1 MNMQNKLR
9 TRGVW
14 FFTETMD
21 SDHAIAFAQ
30 KVESLNYS
38 ALWLPETTGRDPF
51 SHISMLLANT
61 ERLVFATG
69 IVNIHHRHP
78 GVTKQAATT
87 LAEMCDSRFLLGL
100 GVSHAP
106 LVEGLRQLDYSK
118 PLSAMRNYLTA
129 MKNSPYTSVP
139 PSEDPPCVLAALGPK
154 MMELAAEMTDGAHPY
169 WTTPEH
175 TAQARELLG
184 KDKMLCVEQ
193 KVAFTSDK
201 EVAYQTVRTELAR
214 YIHLPNY
221 RNNWKRLGFSE
232 EEIDTTSD
240 RFIDELVAW
249 GTLDQINERLNE
261 HEEAGASH
269 ICIQPLA
276 VHGEFGNPHWEALE
290 ALSPNS

>member
-1 MNMQNKLR
+1 MDMQNKLR

-87 LAEMCDSRFLLGL
+87 LAEMCENRFLLGL

-139 PSEDPPCVLAALGPK
+139 PSEDPPYVLAALGPR

-193 KVAFTSDK
+193 KVAFTTDK

-232 EEIDTTSD
+232 EEIDATSD

>member
-87 LAEMCDSRFLLGL
+87 LAEMCENRFLLGL

-232 EEIDTTSD
+232 EEIDATSD

>member
-1 MNMQNKLR
+1 
-9 TRGVW
+9 
-14 FFTETMD
+14 
-21 SDHAIAFAQ
+21 
-30 KVESLNYS
+30 
-38 ALWLPETTGRDPF
+38 
-51 SHISMLLANT
+51 MLIANT
-61 ERLVFATG
+61 ERLIFATG

-87 LAEMCDSRFLLGL
+87 LAEMSENRFLLGL

-139 PSEDPPCVLAALGPK
+139 PSEDPPLLLAALGPK
-154 MMELAAEMTDGAHPY
+154 MMQLAAELTDGAHPY

-193 KVAFTSDK
+193 KVAFTTDK

-232 EEIDTTSD
+232 EEIDATSD

-276 VHGEFGNPHWEALE
+276 VHGKFGNPHWEALE

>member
-1 MNMQNKLR
+1 MNIQNKLR

-14 FFTETMD
+14 FFTEAMD

-87 LAEMCDSRFLLGL
+87 LAEMCQNRFLLGL

-139 PSEDPPCVLAALGPK
+139 PSEDPPCVLAALGPR
-154 MMELAAEMTDGAHPY
+154 MMELAAELTDGAHPY

-184 KDKMLCVEQ
+184 EDKMLCVEQ
-193 KVAFTSDK
+193 KVAFTTDK

-232 EEIDTTSD
+232 EEIDETSD

-276 VHGEFGNPHWEALE
+276 VHGQFGNPHWEALE

>member
-1 MNMQNKLR
+1 
-9 TRGVW
+9 
-14 FFTETMD
+14 
-21 SDHAIAFAQ
+21 
-30 KVESLNYS
+30 
-38 ALWLPETTGRDPF
+38 
-51 SHISMLLANT
+51 MLLANT

-232 EEIDTTSD
+232 EEIDATSD

>member
-9 TRGVW
+9 SRGVW

-21 SDHAIAFAQ
+21 SDQAIAFAQ

-232 EEIDTTSD
+232 EEIDATSD

>member
-1 MNMQNKLR
+1 MDMQNKLR

-14 FFTETMD
+14 FFTEAMD

-87 LAEMCDSRFLLGL
+87 LAEMCQNRFLLGL

-139 PSEDPPCVLAALGPK
+139 PSEDPPCVLAALGPR
-154 MMELAAEMTDGAHPY
+154 MMELAAELTDGAHPY

-184 KDKMLCVEQ
+184 EDKMLCVEQ
-193 KVAFTSDK
+193 KVAFTTDK

-232 EEIDTTSD
+232 EEIDATSD

-276 VHGEFGNPHWEALE
+276 VHGEFGTPHWEALE

>member
-1 MNMQNKLR
+1 MNIQNKLR

-21 SDHAIAFAQ
+21 SEQAIGFAQ

-51 SHISMLLANT
+51 SHISMLIANT
-61 ERLVFATG
+61 ERLIFATG

-78 GVTKQAATT
+78 GVTKQASTT
-87 LAEMCDSRFLLGL
+87 LAEMCENRFLLGL

-154 MMELAAEMTDGAHPY
+154 MLELAAELTDGAHPY

-193 KVAFTSDK
+193 KVAFTTDK

-232 EEIDTTSD
+232 EEIDATSD

-276 VHGEFGNPHWEALE
+276 VHGQFGNPHWEALE

>member
-1 MNMQNKLR
+1 MDMQNKLR

-14 FFTETMD
+14 FFTEAMD

-87 LAEMCDSRFLLGL
+87 LAEMCENRFLLGL

-129 MKNSPYTSVP
+129 MKSSPYTSVP
-139 PSEDPPCVLAALGPK
+139 PSEDPPCVLAALGPR
-154 MMELAAEMTDGAHPY
+154 MMELAAELTDGAHPY

-184 KDKMLCVEQ
+184 EDKMLCVEQ
-193 KVAFTSDK
+193 KVAFTTDK

-232 EEIDTTSD
+232 EEIDATSD

-261 HEEAGASH
+261 HEDAGATH
-269 ICIQPLA
+269 VCIQPLA

-290 ALSPNS
+290 ALSPNT

>member
-1 MNMQNKLR
+1 
-9 TRGVW
+9 
-14 FFTETMD
+14 MD
-21 SDHAIAFAQ
+21 SDHAIGFAQ

-87 LAEMCDSRFLLGL
+87 LAEMCENRFLLGL

-139 PSEDPPCVLAALGPK
+139 PSEDPPCVLAALGPR
-154 MMELAAEMTDGAHPY
+154 MMELAAELTDGAHPY

-184 KDKMLCVEQ
+184 EDKMLCVEQ
-193 KVAFTSDK
+193 KVAFTTDK

-232 EEIDTTSD
+232 EEIDATSD
-240 RFIDELVAW
+240 RFIDCLLYTSDAADE
-249 GTLDQINERLNE
+249 
-261 HEEAGASH
+261 
-269 ICIQPLA
+269 
-276 VHGEFGNPHWEALE
+276 
-290 ALSPNS
+290 

>member
-1 MNMQNKLR
+1 MDMQNKLR

-139 PSEDPPCVLAALGPK
+139 PSEDPPYVLAALGPR

-184 KDKMLCVEQ
+184 KEKMLCVEQ
-193 KVAFTSDK
+193 KIAFTTDK

-221 RNNWKRLGFSE
+221 RNNWKRLGFSD
-232 EEIDTTSD
+232 EEIDATSD

>member
-1 MNMQNKLR
+1 MKLQNKLR

-21 SDHAIAFAQ
+21 SEHAIAFAQ

-87 LAEMCDSRFLLGL
+87 LAEMCDNRFLLGL

-118 PLSAMRNYLTA
+118 PLRAMRNYLTA

-139 PSEDPPCVLAALGPK
+139 PSEDPPYVLAALGPK

-193 KVAFTSDK
+193 KVAFTTDK

-214 YIHLPNY
+214 YINLPNY
-221 RNNWKRLGFSE
+221 RNNWKRLGFSD
-232 EEIDTTSD
+232 EEIDATSD

-290 ALSPNS
+290 ALSPTS

>member
-1 MNMQNKLR
+1 MKLQNKLR

-21 SDHAIAFAQ
+21 SEHAIAFAQ

-87 LAEMCDSRFLLGL
+87 LAEMCDNRFLLGL

-118 PLSAMRNYLTA
+118 PLRAMRNYLTA

-139 PSEDPPCVLAALGPK
+139 PSEDPPYVLAALGPK

-193 KVAFTSDK
+193 KVAFTTDK

-214 YIHLPNY
+214 YINLPNY

-232 EEIDTTSD
+232 EEIDATSD

-290 ALSPNS
+290 ALSPTS

>member
-1 MNMQNKLR
+1 MDMQNKLR

-21 SDHAIAFAQ
+21 SDDAIAFAQ

-87 LAEMCDSRFLLGL
+87 LAEMCENRFLLGL

-139 PSEDPPCVLAALGPK
+139 PSEDPPYVLAALGPR

-184 KDKMLCVEQ
+184 KEKMLCVEQ
-193 KVAFTSDK
+193 KIAFTTDK

-221 RNNWKRLGFSE
+221 RNNWKRLGFSD
-232 EEIDTTSD
+232 EEIDATSD

>member
-1 MNMQNKLR
+1 MNMHNKLR
-9 TRGVW
+9 SRGVW

-232 EEIDTTSD
+232 EEIDATSD

>member
-1 MNMQNKLR
+1 MNMHNKLR
-9 TRGVW
+9 SRGVW

-21 SDHAIAFAQ
+21 SDQAIAFAQ

-232 EEIDTTSD
+232 EEIDATSD

>member
-1 MNMQNKLR
+1 MDMQNKLR

-61 ERLVFATG
+61 ESLVFATG

-87 LAEMCDSRFLLGL
+87 LAEMCENRFLLGL

-139 PSEDPPCVLAALGPK
+139 PSEDPPCVLAALGPR
-154 MMELAAEMTDGAHPY
+154 MMELAAELTDGAHPY

-184 KDKMLCVEQ
+184 EDKMLCVEQ
-193 KVAFTSDK
+193 KVAFTTDK

-232 EEIDTTSD
+232 EEIDATSD

>member
-1 MNMQNKLR
+1 MKLQNKLR

-21 SDHAIAFAQ
+21 SEHAIAFAQ

-87 LAEMCDSRFLLGL
+87 LAEMCDNRFLLGL

-118 PLSAMRNYLTA
+118 PLRAMRNYLTA

-139 PSEDPPCVLAALGPK
+139 PSEDPPYVLAALGPK

-193 KVAFTSDK
+193 KVAFTTDK

-214 YIHLPNY
+214 YINLPNY

-232 EEIDTTSD
+232 EEIDATSD

-261 HEEAGASH
+261 HEDAGATH
-269 ICIQPLA
+269 VCIQPLA

-290 ALSPNS
+290 ALSPNT

>member
-1 MNMQNKLR
+1 MDMQNKLR

-87 LAEMCDSRFLLGL
+87 LAEMCENRFLLGL

-139 PSEDPPCVLAALGPK
+139 PSEDPPYVLAALGPR
-154 MMELAAEMTDGAHPY
+154 MMELAGEMTDGAHPY

-175 TAQARELLG
+175 TAQARQLLG
-184 KDKMLCVEQ
+184 RDKMLCVEQ
-193 KVAFTSDK
+193 KVAFTTDK

-232 EEIDTTSD
+232 EEIDATSD

>member
-1 MNMQNKLR
+1 MDMQNKLR

-87 LAEMCDSRFLLGL
+87 LAEMCENRFLLGL

-139 PSEDPPCVLAALGPK
+139 PSEDPPCVLAALGPR
-154 MMELAAEMTDGAHPY
+154 MMELAAELTDGAHPY

-184 KDKMLCVEQ
+184 EDKMLCVEQ
-193 KVAFTSDK
+193 KVAFTTDK

-232 EEIDTTSD
+232 EEIDATSD

-276 VHGEFGNPHWEALE
+276 VHGKFGHPHWEALE

>member
-1 MNMQNKLR
+1 MDMQNKLR

-21 SDHAIAFAQ
+21 SDDAIAFAQ

-139 PSEDPPCVLAALGPK
+139 PSEDPPYVLAALGPR

-184 KDKMLCVEQ
+184 KEKMLCVEQ
-193 KVAFTSDK
+193 KIAFTTDK

-221 RNNWKRLGFSE
+221 RNNWKRLGFSD
-232 EEIDTTSD
+232 EEIDATSD

>member
-1 MNMQNKLR
+1 MDMQNKLR

-14 FFTETMD
+14 FFTEAMD

-87 LAEMCDSRFLLGL
+87 LAEMCDNRFLLGL

-139 PSEDPPCVLAALGPK
+139 PSEDPPYVLAALGPR
-154 MMELAAEMTDGAHPY
+154 MMELAGEMTDGAHPY

-175 TAQARELLG
+175 TAQARQLLG
-184 KDKMLCVEQ
+184 RDKMLCVEQ
-193 KVAFTSDK
+193 KVAFTTDK

-232 EEIDTTSD
+232 EEIDATSD

-276 VHGEFGNPHWEALE
+276 VHGEFGTPHWEALE

>member
-1 MNMQNKLR
+1 MDMQNKLR

-61 ERLVFATG
+61 ESLVFATG

-87 LAEMCDSRFLLGL
+87 LAEMCENRFLLGL

-139 PSEDPPCVLAALGPK
+139 PSEDPPYVLAALGPR
-154 MMELAAEMTDGAHPY
+154 MMELAGEMTDGAHPY

-175 TAQARELLG
+175 TAQARQLLG
-184 KDKMLCVEQ
+184 RDKMLCVEQ
-193 KVAFTSDK
+193 KVAFTTDK

-232 EEIDTTSD
+232 EEIDATSD

>member
-1 MNMQNKLR
+1 MDMQNKLR

-14 FFTETMD
+14 FFTEAMD
-21 SDHAIAFAQ
+21 SDHAIGFAQ

-139 PSEDPPCVLAALGPK
+139 PSEDPPYVLAALGPR

-184 KDKMLCVEQ
+184 KEKMLCVEQ
-193 KVAFTSDK
+193 KIAFTTDK

-221 RNNWKRLGFSE
+221 RNNWKRLGFSD
-232 EEIDTTSD
+232 EEIDATSD

>member
-1 MNMQNKLR
+1 MDIQNKLR

-51 SHISMLLANT
+51 SHISMLLTNT

-232 EEIDTTSD
+232 EEIDATSD

>member
-1 MNMQNKLR
+1 MNIQNKLR

-21 SDHAIAFAQ
+21 SEQAIGFAQ

-51 SHISMLLANT
+51 SHISMLIANT
-61 ERLVFATG
+61 ERLIFATG

-87 LAEMCDSRFLLGL
+87 LAEMSENRFLLGL

-139 PSEDPPCVLAALGPK
+139 PSEDPPLLLAALGPK
-154 MMELAAEMTDGAHPY
+154 MMQLAAELTDGAHPY

-193 KVAFTSDK
+193 KVAFTTDK

-232 EEIDTTSD
+232 EEIDATSD

-276 VHGEFGNPHWEALE
+276 VHGQFGNPHWEALE